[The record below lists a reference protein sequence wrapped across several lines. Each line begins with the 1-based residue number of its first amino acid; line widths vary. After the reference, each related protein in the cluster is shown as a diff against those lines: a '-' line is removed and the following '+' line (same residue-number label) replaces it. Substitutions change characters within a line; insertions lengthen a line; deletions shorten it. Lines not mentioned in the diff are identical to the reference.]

1 MESLR
6 SFLRNCIVRV
16 VDVSVKDTGDVFGNN
31 VVDYHV
37 NKDVIID
44 AYNEHVNEDPSS
56 RDDLQALTYEV
67 VAWLRFAVKNIA
79 PYHIYLAWYA
89 ARVLMMNGFAPV
101 TFKDVRAMF
110 WQCRTEFAKCFS
122 KREDYMR
129 VVHPSVE
136 DIFYDNDH
144 NVVVVWSI
152 ETHLYK
158 VVSVANKLLS
168 NAINDHNIAHT
179 KWSPCDVPY
188 GLHDY
193 LYNGERNVY
202 DFEDDASM
210 YNLLYEYECFVN
222 KEYIN
227 NEVLN
232 GVQSLYDWRHY
243 RPCENDVN
251 KIKDVFYNCVKH
263 DDEPVLNVTTIHFKN
278 VTTYHNNKLDEFET
292 RWQGNHWI
300 NNCRSSFCDH
310 RRFVTIKLEYCGWTD
325 FGKYNNIYKYIRV
338 ADNDVKVVYD
348 RAIALLSEF
357 MKKSE
362 DMCQTMD

>member
-16 VDVSVKDTGDVFGNN
+16 VDVSVKDTGDVFGDN
-31 VVDYHV
+31 VIDYHV

-67 VAWLRFAVKNIA
+67 VAWLRFEVKNIA

-89 ARVLMMNGFAPV
+89 ARALMMNGFAPV

-129 VVHPSVE
+129 VVHPSDE
-136 DIFYDNDH
+136 EIFYSNDKDL
-144 NVVVVWSI
+144 WPFD
-152 ETHLYK
+152 THMHK

-179 KWSPCDVPY
+179 KWLPCDVPY
-188 GLHDY
+188 GLHNY

-202 DFEDDASM
+202 DFDDDDSM
-210 YNLLYEYECFVN
+210 YNKLYEYECFVN

-227 NEVLN
+227 PKTIY

-243 RPCENDVN
+243 RPSENDVN
-251 KIKDVFYNCVKH
+251 KINDVFYNCVKH
-263 DDEPVLNVTTIHFKN
+263 DDEPVLDVTTLRFK
-278 VTTYHNNKLDEFET
+278 TATAYWNNKLDEFED
-292 RWQGNHWI
+292 RWYGDYWMDKCFTHF
-300 NNCRSSFCDH
+300 RDH
-310 RRFVTIKLEYCGWTD
+310 RRFVTIKLEYYGKTD
-325 FGKYNNIYKYIRV
+325 FGEGNHIYKYIKV
-338 ADNDVKVVYD
+338 ADDDAKVVYD

-357 MKKSE
+357 MEASE
-362 DMCQTMD
+362 ELCQTMD